1 MLECWLTSGVEV
13 NALNREIEALDKQNR
28 QLKDLPPHDRV
39 RMGNE
44 DLLSLVDSFR
54 SMQHQWFRRTFLGTA
69 GQSAR
74 FRG

>member
-44 DLLSLVDSFR
+44 DLRFFGRFISFDAT
-54 SMQHQWFRRTFLGTA
+54 SMVQTNFFRN
-69 GQSAR
+69 SWPISKI
-74 FRG
+74 

>member
-54 SMQHQWFRRTFLGTA
+54 SMQHQWFGRTFLGTA